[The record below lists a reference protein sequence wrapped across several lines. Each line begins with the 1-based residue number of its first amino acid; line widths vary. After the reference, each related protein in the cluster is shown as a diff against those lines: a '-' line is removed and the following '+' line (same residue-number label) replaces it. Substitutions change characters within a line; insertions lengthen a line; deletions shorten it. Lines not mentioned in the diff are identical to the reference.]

1 MSAGSCCT
9 RWEILCF
16 KLPEINPVLPKCAR
30 QFPISQGLVAMHATL
45 RTSECFRKEKQSCNT
60 FKRTQEL
67 VSLSGKESRVQS
79 QQGARPC
86 HSGCAPNSSRLWT
99 PRLLAVSNRC
109 DNYHTALEGESQS
122 SADRMTCLR
131 LAKFSKQ
138 NQIWYV
144 CSGDMASSWPK
155 RKRKKKKCCTWLG
168 FALCAQ
174 AGRPNFVT
182 QLHSPSSNSSLLQLV
197 EDSVIKCNFLHETW
211 VHVFLVYLFLGI
223 CESCLRLTKTSSVC
237 LQTNRLHVAV
247 CLLAFVLFVSISRT
261 PN

>member
-1 MSAGSCCT
+1 MSFWLCSQLLQTLNPAPFSCQQQMWQLPYGTWRRVAEFSRSDDMFKTCQ
-9 RWEILCF
+9 ILQA
-16 KLPEINPVLPKCAR
+16 KSN
-30 QFPISQGLVAMHATL
+30 LVCLL
-45 RTSECFRKEKQSCNT
+45 RRHGEFL
-60 FKRTQEL
+60 TQ
-67 VSLSGKESRVQS
+67 K
-79 QQGARPC
+79 
-86 HSGCAPNSSRLWT
+86 
-99 PRLLAVSNRC
+99 
-109 DNYHTALEGESQS
+109 
-122 SADRMTCLR
+122 
-131 LAKFSKQ
+131 KK
-138 NQIWYV
+138 
-144 CSGDMASSWPK
+144 
-155 RKRKKKKCCTWLG
+155 KKKKCCTWLG